1 MELVAVNNRVI
12 NPEIKEQ
19 SRFITAN
26 TEIMHYELLKKKCI
40 IPVFSKDNESTIS
53 HAEFIDL
60 VMESIH
66 TQYGNERICSPVIAV
81 SHPIAGRSTRSNR
94 KACRRAPGA

>member
-12 NPEIKEQ
+12 NPEIEEQ

-40 IPVFSKDNESTIS
+40 IPVFAKDNESTIS
-53 HAEFIDL
+53 HTEFIDL
-60 VMESIH
+60 VMEVIGSHFRNESI
-66 TQYGNERICSPVIAV
+66 RSPTIAV
-81 SHPIAGRSTRSNR
+81 SHPVKGRN
-94 KACRRAPGA
+94 P